1 MSNPITVAQLE
12 QYRQQIRSGG
22 VDGAAQ
28 VYASLYAQGYNYAGW
43 AGGVAEGNTLSGVG
57 ALSFIQG
64 NTLDY
69 SGNPR
74 GLTKEQ
80 MDKIRID
87 MAIRT
92 IDEYINIA
100 EGSGGDV

>member
-69 SGNPR
+69 SGGVLRQDTYRKNKRPFHPSPTALDR
-74 GLTKEQ
+74 
-80 MDKIRID
+80 
-87 MAIRT
+87 
-92 IDEYINIA
+92 
-100 EGSGGDV
+100 S